1 MCFLSATRDIEF
13 NEPLEQ
19 ENHVTIRLETSTLRL
34 KAGLTGRTIMG
45 NGKSMELAETQVGG
59 ADNDADLQVSALLA
73 VQGVTIRFGG
83 VTALEGVSFEVERGA
98 ICGLIGPN
106 GAGKTT
112 LFNCISRLYD
122 PDAGSIMFDGRP
134 LASCARHELASLGI
148 ARTFQNVALFSTM
161 TVRENVC
168 VGAHAMACGGF
179 LANALAMPLAKRE
192 ERSITEHADALIEE
206 FGLTGVADR
215 PAGALTFGVRKRV
228 ELARALAKGPKL
240 LLLDEPA
247 GGLNHSEVDGLADEI
262 RAIRDRRGVAVLL
275 VEHHMNL
282 VMRVSDQVVALDF
295 GRVIANGRPDEV
307 RANGEVVRAY
317 LGSAN

>member
-1 MCFLSATRDIEF
+1 
-13 NEPLEQ
+13 
-19 ENHVTIRLETSTLRL
+19 
-34 KAGLTGRTIMG
+34 
-45 NGKSMELAETQVGG
+45 MELAEAKAEG
-59 ADNDADLQVSALLA
+59 ADEAVDLGAAALLA
-73 VQGVTIRFGG
+73 VKGLTIRFGG
-83 VTALEGVSFEVERGA
+83 VTALEDVSFEVARGA

-122 PDAGSIMFDGRP
+122 PGAGAIVFDGRP
-134 LASCARHELASLGI
+134 LSSCARHELASLGI
-148 ARTFQNVALFSTM
+148 ARTFQNVALFATM

-168 VGAHAMACGGF
+168 AGAHAMARGGF
-179 LANALAMPLAKRE
+179 FANALAMPLARRE
-192 ERSITEHADALIEE
+192 ERKIAELAEALIEE
-206 FGLTGVADR
+206 FGLVAVADS
-215 PAGALTFGVRKRV
+215 PAGALPFGIRKRV

-262 RAIRDRRGVAVLL
+262 RAVRDRRGVAVLL

-295 GRVIANGRPDEV
+295 GRVIANGKPDEV
-307 RANGEVVRAY
+307 RCNREVVRAY
-317 LGSAN
+317 LGSAS

>member
-1 MCFLSATRDIEF
+1 
-13 NEPLEQ
+13 
-19 ENHVTIRLETSTLRL
+19 
-34 KAGLTGRTIMG
+34 
-45 NGKSMELAETQVGG
+45 MELAEAKARG
-59 ADNDADLQVSALLA
+59 ADLDADREASPLLA
-73 VQGVTIRFGG
+73 VQGLTIRFGG
-83 VTALEGVSFEVERGA
+83 VTALDGVSFEVARGA

-122 PDAGSIMFDGRP
+122 PAEGSITFDGRP
-134 LASCARHELASLGI
+134 LLSCTRHELVSLGV

-168 VGAHAMACGGF
+168 VGAHAIASGGF
-179 LANALAMPLAKRE
+179 LANALSLPLARRE
-192 ERSITEHADALIEE
+192 ERRIAERADALIEE
-206 FGLTGVADR
+206 FGLKSVADS
-215 PAGALTFGVRKRV
+215 PAGALSFGVRKRV
-228 ELARALAKGPKL
+228 ELARALANAPQL

-295 GRVIANGRPDEV
+295 GRVIANGKPDEV
-307 RANGEVVRAY
+307 RANHDVVRAY